1 MKKIPTLYLRTEDRR
16 HVDTSKVNPACQ
28 WVLDGEGVPTR
39 KFDGTCVLVDDDGYV
54 WTRREVKRG
63 KQAPSGFR
71 LVEFDFLTGKK
82 VGWEP
87 CDQSGFRVQIEE
99 ALNIA
104 HLELGTYELCGPRV
118 NGNPENLTSHELI
131 PHGDDEIGPPLKP
144 PLDLMDLCRN
154 RGWEGVVWHHPDGRR
169 AKLKVKDLP

>member
-28 WVLDGEGVPTR
+28 WVLDGEGAPTR
-39 KFDGTCVLVDDDGYV
+39 KFDGTCVMVDDNGYV

-63 KQAPSGFR
+63 KTAPPGFR

-87 CDQSGFRVQIEE
+87 YEQSGFRVQIEE
-99 ALNIA
+99 ALDTPR
-104 HLELGTYELCGPRV
+104 LDPGTYELCGPKV
-118 NGNPENLTSHELI
+118 NGNPENLISHQLVR
-131 PHGDDEIGPPLKP
+131 HGTLVLPRWPPLT
-144 PLDLMDLCRN
+144 LLNECRKG
-154 RGWEGVVWHHPDGRR
+154 GWEGVVWHHPDGRR